1 MKQKLPLVIASSL
14 FLLSACSTNME
25 MKATGGSKSDG
36 TVTLSFDHATILDP
50 IIDEKKALQTA
61 QSKCKVWGF
70 RNAKA
75 FGGSTK
81 KCLEEYKTG
90 GCVAYRVKKVY
101 QCY

>member
-1 MKQKLPLVIASSL
+1 MLKKLSLLIASSV
-14 FLLSACSTNME
+14 FLLTSCSTNME

-36 TVTLSFDHATILDP
+36 TVTLSFDHAAIMDP
-50 IIDEKKALQTA
+50 IIDEKKVLQTA
-61 QSKCKVWGF
+61 KAKCNVWGF

-90 GCVAYRVKKVY
+90 GCAGFRVKKVY

>member
-1 MKQKLPLVIASSL
+1 MIQKLPLVVATS
-14 FLLSACSTNME
+14 FLLSACSSNME

-36 TVTLSFDHATILDP
+36 TVTLSFDHAAIVNP

-61 QSKCKVWGF
+61 KSKCNVWGF

-90 GCVAYRVKKVY
+90 GCVGYRVSKVY